1 VRGKLKATN
10 FKDKNITLT
19 ITKELSGEVVKT
31 TPLARAEQTARGLKK
46 VNAKSVLTWEVPM
59 KSRDKIEIDYGYKVY
74 VRD

>member
-1 VRGKLKATN
+1 MRGTLKATN

-31 TPLARAEQTARGLKK
+31 APVAKVEQTARGLKK
-46 VNAKSVLTWEVPM
+46 VNPKSVLTWEVPI
-59 KSRDKIEIDYGYKVY
+59 KSRDKIQIDYGYKVY